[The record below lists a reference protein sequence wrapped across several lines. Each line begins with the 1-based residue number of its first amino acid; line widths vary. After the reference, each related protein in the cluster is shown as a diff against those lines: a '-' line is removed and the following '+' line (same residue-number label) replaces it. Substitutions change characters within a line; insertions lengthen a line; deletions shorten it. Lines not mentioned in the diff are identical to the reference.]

1 MDTLDDTV
9 DPGDYL
15 VKVLG
20 LPLVNAGRYINVQLC
35 VLFDGEEIA
44 VLNEFFDIR
53 RPRKL
58 IRFLAA
64 IGQPWSETDRFNV
77 FPLRWRNAQCSICC
91 VLKEWETA
99 NGQRKRRNVILEFSP
114 C

>member
-1 MDTLDDTV
+1 VEFNDIV

-15 VKVLG
+15 AKVLG
-20 LPLVNAGRYINVQLC
+20 LPQVKAGRYIPVQLC
-35 VLFDGEEIA
+35 VLLNGEEIG

-64 IGQPWSETDRFNV
+64 IGQPYSETERFK
-77 FPLRWRNAQCSICC
+77 LSAMRWRNAQCNIRC
-91 VLKEWETA
+91 VLKKWETA
-99 NGQRKRRNVILEFSP
+99 DGQCKRRNIILEFSP

>member
-1 MDTLDDTV
+1 LDDTV

-20 LPLVNAGRYINVQLC
+20 LPIVKAGRYIDVQLC
-35 VLFDGEEIA
+35 VLLDGEEIG
-44 VLNEFFDIR
+44 VLDEFFDIR

-64 IGQPWSETDRFNV
+64 IGQPWSETQRFNITT
-77 FPLRWRNAQCSICC
+77 LRWRNAQCNIRC

-99 NGQRKRRNVILEFSP
+99 DGRRKRRNVILEFSP

>member
-1 MDTLDDTV
+1 VELDNTI
-9 DPGDYL
+9 DPGEYL

-20 LPLVNAGRYINVQLC
+20 LPLVKVGRYINVSLT
-35 VLFDGEEIA
+35 VMFDGEEIG
-44 VLNEFFDIR
+44 VLNEFFDIKQ
-53 RPRKL
+53 PRKL

-64 IGQPWSETDRFNV
+64 IGQPYSETERFNIST
-77 FPLRWRNAQCSICC
+77 LRWRNAQCNIYC

-99 NGQRKRRNVILEFSP
+99 DGQRRRRNVILEFSP

>member
-1 MDTLDDTV
+1 VETLEEIV

-20 LPLVNAGRYINVQLC
+20 LPLVNAGRYIDVQLC

-44 VLNEFFDIR
+44 VLKEFFDIR

-64 IGQPWSETDRFNV
+64 IGQPCSETQRFNITT
-77 FPLRWRNAQCSICC
+77 LHWRNAQCNIRC

-99 NGQRKRRNVILEFSP
+99 DGQRKRRNIILEFSP